1 MTKNERL
8 ELNQLSKEVYS
19 TSSKWQKMINKGEIA
34 PQVEKMDDGTE
45 RTYMGISYYS
55 VEEIKKTMLELKA
68 EQEADEEKELKL
80 QQEEEARKQAAKIK
94 TLAGETLEE
103 LVLQNQKDFEEPKEE
118 VLKTILDTIEQ

>member
-8 ELNQLSKEVYS
+8 ELNQLSKEVYG
-19 TSSKWQKMINKGEIA
+19 TTSKWQKMINKGEIA

-80 QQEEEARKQAAKIK
+80 QQEEEARKQAIKI
-94 TLAGETLEE
+94 TAQAGG
-103 LVLQNQKDFEEPKEE
+103 EPKEE